1 MRLKTA
7 IFAAVLSAGVLLGN
21 GPVYAFQE
29 TGPHTNPS
37 AAKALPAPD
46 LGFDVEKKHGTNSE
60 RRKKSGFRTLDVLPK
75 TLDFGLELL
84 YGSPTPQDST
94 GHSLDDLLTDEMT
107 IRGTIK
113 RRF

>member
-7 IFAAVLSAGVLLGN
+7 FFAAVLTTGVLWGS

-29 TGPHTNPS
+29 TGPHSNPS
-37 AAKALPAPD
+37 AVKALPAPD
-46 LGFDVEKKHGTNSE
+46 LGFDVEKKHDNKSE

-84 YGSPTPQDST
+84 YGSPTPQDSA
-94 GHSLDDLLTDEMT
+94 GHTLDDLLTDEMT